1 MQPTPEE
8 LAARYLALSAP
19 GRENTEAENQEFFAI
34 EEAAESDPALDAA
47 IQAVLPLGEVLD
59 EIHFNNG

>member
-8 LAARYLALSAP
+8 LAARYLELSAP
-19 GRENTEAENQEFFAI
+19 GRQPTKEETLEFFAF
-34 EEAAESDPALDAA
+34 EAAADNDPKLNAA

-59 EIHFNNG
+59 EIHFNNS